1 MNHRNFPT
9 GNSASEPGMSFR
21 LRFGVAA
28 LFLGLASSVLYGQQ
42 ITGKTVS
49 SKTARQATHR
59 THPRPATRTLT
70 SDEGL
75 AVISAALDA
84 KVHMFSGADC
94 SHLVHAIYERAGY
107 SYAYLT
113 SYDLYDGAEGF
124 QRVWYPQPGDLIV
137 WRGHVGIVVRPSRH
151 VFYSFL
157 RSGPT
162 TDNYESPYW
171 ISRGVPRFYRYV
183 KHASCAGCTAVSRA
197 YPQIREDK

>member
-1 MNHRNFPT
+1 MSLRLK
-9 GNSASEPGMSFR
+9 PGI
-21 LRFGVAA
+21 AA
-28 LFLGLASSVLYGQQ
+28 LFLALSCVCFGQQ
-42 ITGKTVS
+42 MPAASANLRLSTNS
-49 SKTARQATHR
+49 HRARK
-59 THPRPATRTLT
+59 PARTLS

-84 KVHMFSGADC
+84 KAHILAGSDC
-94 SHLVHAIYERAGY
+94 SHLVHAIYEHAGFPY
-107 SYAYLT
+107 VYLT

-124 QRVWYPQPGDLIV
+124 QRIWHPQPGDLIV

-171 ISRGVPRFYRYV
+171 MSRGLPRFYRYV
-183 KHASCAGCTAVSRA
+183 KNVSCAGCTPVGRTF
-197 YPQIREDK
+197 P